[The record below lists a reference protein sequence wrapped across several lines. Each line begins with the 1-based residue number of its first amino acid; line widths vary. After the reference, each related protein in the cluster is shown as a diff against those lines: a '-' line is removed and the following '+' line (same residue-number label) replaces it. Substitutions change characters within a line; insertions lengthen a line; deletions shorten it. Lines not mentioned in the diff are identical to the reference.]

1 MKWKLGLILFCGVFF
16 VEVSMQEFIIGVKK
30 WQDQILFFKKGE
42 CELYLCKYLQYFDIK
57 NFLYQEKFE

>member
-30 WQDQILFFKKGE
+30 WQVFKKGE
-42 CELYLCKYLQYFDIK
+42 CELYL
-57 NFLYQEKFE
+57 

>member
-42 CELYLCKYLQYFDIK
+42 CELYL
-57 NFLYQEKFE
+57 